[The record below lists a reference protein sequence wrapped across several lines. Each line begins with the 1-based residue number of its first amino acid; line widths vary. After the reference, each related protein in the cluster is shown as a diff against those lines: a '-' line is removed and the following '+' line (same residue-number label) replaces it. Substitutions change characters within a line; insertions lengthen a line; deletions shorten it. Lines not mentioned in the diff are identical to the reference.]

1 MIRTLTSGEGPPAGD
16 LGDRGLLQ
24 VFTGYGDVVI
34 GRSPCEAGESA
45 DDDTMVRHAALER
58 T

>member
-1 MIRTLTSGEGPPAGD
+1 MIRTLTSGGGTPAGD
-16 LGDRGLLQ
+16 LGDRGLVQ

-34 GRSPCEAGESA
+34 GRSPCDAGESA
-45 DDDTMVRHAALER
+45 DDDTMVTHAALVR